1 MFSEKADWITRVFK
15 ICCFRRKNRAIPGAV
30 DLLNLTQMVTTAL
43 KMPLKMLRKHLS
55 GTLASQ
61 TGRLCFN

>member
-30 DLLNLTQMVTTAL
+30 DLLTLTQMVTTTL
-43 KMPLKMLRKHLS
+43 KMPLKMPRKHLS

-61 TGRLCFN
+61 AGRLCFD